1 MKTIYINAEV
11 TTDERIDYRVI
22 TVSESDVSFEDHVFE
37 GADAVSKFKW
47 QLKSTSTA
55 HVIFKDLPNIPLL
68 LHEGFDVIISID
80 HKGRR
85 YYDPRFV
92 KGFRD
97 DIPEIIKHY
106 SRVKF
111 YEGAN

>member
-1 MKTIYINAEV
+1 MKTIYIDGVV

-22 TVSESDVSFEDHVFE
+22 KIDGNDISFEDHVFE
-37 GADAVSKFKW
+37 GEDAVSKFKW

-68 LHEGFDVIISID
+68 LHGGFDVTISID

-85 YYDPRFV
+85 YYDPRFY
-92 KGFRD
+92 KGFRN
-97 DIPEIIKHY
+97 DIPEVVRHY